1 MAKMKIDE
9 LNILGASDDEA
20 FDYNEFIDHYFD
32 TMQISKK
39 QKKQRIEAAKEI
51 MDIILYFLIWCD
63 EFPEKVD
70 DEIMHDFENDYKEKL
85 FTFTEPDDYFAEYVP
100 FFIKNLVDVSLEHK
114 GEKYYSS
121 VERAANVAVNES
133 NLAFGHIEMQ
143 QAVDAGY
150 THKTWRT
157 ERDNRVRPTHRDVE
171 GWTIPIDQPF
181 LVGNS
186 LMMFPKDQSLG
197 ADPEEVVNC
206 RCVCSFSKKEV

>member
-63 EFPEKVD
+63 EFPEHIN
-70 DEIMHDFENDYKEKL
+70 DEVLRQFENDYKQKIFE
-85 FTFTEPDDYFAEYVP
+85 FSEPDDYFATYVP
-100 FFIKNLVDVSLEHK
+100 IFINNLVTTTLEHK
-114 GEKYYSS
+114 GDTYFTS

-133 NLAFGHIEMQ
+133 NLTFGHMELQ
-143 QAVDAGY
+143 RAKSAGY
-150 THKTWRT
+150 KYKTWRT
-157 ERDNRVRPTHRDVE
+157 ELDERVRPTHALVE
-171 GWTIPIDQPF
+171 GKTIPIDEPF
-181 LVGNS
+181 LVGDS
-186 LMMFPKDQSLG
+186 LMMFPKDQYTYN
-197 ADPEEVVNC
+197 ANPEEIVNC
-206 RCVCSFSKKEV
+206 RCVCEYI